1 MQKHKRTIA
10 IIIGVLSLL
19 FVSLILWMNQATP
32 TNHPVVTSVLGQ
44 KTNYQS
50 MVDSLSTGKKISVK
64 KVKSANWK
72 VPLSGLLNLDSD
84 ASKHAGLA
92 DHDEDIQIYTFHLT
106 HPLHGDFLID
116 TGVSH
121 QFYND
126 PQSLGIPGWLG
137 SLYGLEKM
145 KLLTATDDY
154 IKEQRLDL
162 KGVFLTHLHL
172 DHISGMSAIDKQVP
186 LYVGQGETQERYF
199 LYAAT
204 QGAADIVLEGRPPL
218 QEWTADYIDVFGDG
232 SMFAIHSPGHTAG
245 STAYLVNTV
254 EGAVLFTG
262 DASHTAWGW
271 NHSVEPGS
279 FSSDQTRSR
288 ESLSKLI
295 ELVKNHPEISVQPGH
310 QSM

>member
-1 MQKHKRTIA
+1 MKKHKRYTIIA
-10 IIIGVLSLL
+10 IGVLSLFFL
-19 FVSLILWMNQATP
+19 SFILWMNQSTP
-32 TNHPVVTSVLGQ
+32 TNHPVITSTLGQ
-44 KTNYQS
+44 ESNYQS
-50 MVDSLSTGKKISVK
+50 LVDSLTTGKKISVK

-72 VPLSGLLNLDSD
+72 VPLSGLLNLDSE
-84 ASKHAGLA
+84 AAKHAGLA

-106 HPLHGDFLID
+106 HPVHGDFLID
-116 TGVSH
+116 TGVSE

-126 PQSLGIPGWLG
+126 PQSLGIPSWLE

-145 KLLTATDDY
+145 TLLTATDDY
-154 IKEQRLDL
+154 IKEQSLGL

-172 DHISGMSAIDKQVP
+172 DHISGMSAIDKHVP

-204 QGAADIVLEGRPPL
+204 QSAADIVLKGRPPL
-218 QEWTADYIDVFGDG
+218 QEWAAEYIDVFGDG
-232 SMFAIHSPGHTAG
+232 SIFAIHSPGHTAG

-254 EGAVLFTG
+254 EGPVLFTG
-262 DASHTAWGW
+262 DASHTSWGW

-279 FSSDQTRSR
+279 FSTDQTRSR
-288 ESLSKLI
+288 TSLNKLI

-310 QSM
+310 QSL